1 MNEVTISCSQYIQ
14 NRPYLKSSSKFIS
27 LLSINSA
34 SQQNRL
40 SQHYLGQFSTMIHIN
55 TLPQEI
61 IVMILRE
68 VYRPSITNTGLPLQ
82 TLLICRQWREITIEV
97 LKIGTPLIH
106 RDYWVEKEKQNA
118 KFWKELVVA
127 NPRLVRVALDIRRGE
142 EARARRGETH
152 AKRSGV

>member
-14 NRPYLKSSSKFIS
+14 NHPYLKSSSKLVSF
-27 LLSINSA
+27 LDTNSV
-34 SQQNRL
+34 SQRDRK
-40 SQHYLGQFSTMIHIN
+40 SQYHQGQSSAMIHIN

-68 VYRPSITNTGLPLQ
+68 VYRPSITNTELPLQ
-82 TLLICRQWREITIEV
+82 TLIICRQWRKITIEV

-127 NPRLVRVALDIRRGE
+127 NPGLVRVALGIRRGE